1 MSATIQEFFTDGG
14 VAKQPYIDMFN
25 RLQTLGIGIHQT
37 ISDYDSYD
45 DTKHVGYSL
54 ATFKIPTVGNGNLFG
69 GYDITSDSG
78 CRGILT
84 YNVDKDL
91 AVITAHDILDT
102 NHSCFVRLPLICTAE
117 DHWSLGRAPQNAID
131 TVTEADASWTWAMIL
146 GQQTTAARPSPD
158 GKVALYSNPLI
169 GVSSSDSFAVY
180 QHRLEGD
187 GIYVAKE
194 DIIDPVSDIGTIISD
209 GTKAYICCGCR
220 IWMDYEGPST

>member
-1 MSATIQEFFTDGG
+1 MSATIQEIFTDGG
-14 VAKQPYIDMFN
+14 IAKQPYIDMFN
-25 RLQTLGIGIHQT
+25 RLQSLGIGFFQSFSNYRNT
-37 ISDYDSYD
+37 DG
-45 DTKHVGYSL
+45 TKHIGYISIS
-54 ATFKIPTVGNGNLFG
+54 FKVPTIANGNLFG
-69 GYDITSDSG
+69 GYDITADGG

-84 YNVDKDL
+84 YNVDKGL

-102 NHSCFVRLPLICTAE
+102 NHSCFVRLPFLCTAE
-117 DHWSLGRAPQNAID
+117 DYWSLGRAPQNAID
-131 TVTEADASWTWAMIL
+131 TVAEADASWTWAMIL

-158 GKVALYSNPLI
+158 GKVALYSNPLL